1 MNLKSKRIVEEYRE
15 LRPDFQKFGE
25 MVVSDLKRVVGEA
38 GIEIQTIEFRVK
50 KEDSLIGKLSR
61 KGDKYTSLSDITDI
75 LGVRIIC
82 FFADDVDKVAAIL
95 EKMFFIDWEN
105 SVDKRAQ
112 LSPDTFGYLALHYI
126 CAAEAGLGY
135 PKKMCG
141 MRFEVQMFSMLQHV
155 WNLINHGLGYK
166 SEFGVP
172 RRVTRKF
179 SRVAGLLEIADDE
192 FMSIRDNVKE
202 YSNEIRE
209 RIANNTADDVELDL
223 VSLREFV
230 FHNKEMRGF
239 LLEIADLC
247 DAKISDIDPESYLVQ
262 LRWLGKTNIGDLQNM
277 LKENRKLAYGLA
289 VQSLQ
294 NADLDIL
301 STNMGLK
308 YLCRA
313 ELLNKGYT
321 REKIIEFLKLSLR
334 NADRAEKK
342 ADRLLHSKDFGA
354 DSVSGS

>member
-1 MNLKSKRIVEEYRE
+1 MNLKSQRIVEEYRE
-15 LRPDFQKFGE
+15 LKPDFQKLGE
-25 MVVSDLKRVVGEA
+25 MVVADLKKVVGEA

-50 KEDSLIGKLSR
+50 KEDSLIGKLGR
-61 KGDKYTSLSDITDI
+61 KGDKYTSLSDITDV

-82 FFADDVDKVAAIL
+82 FFADDVNKVAAIL
-95 EKMFFIDWEN
+95 ERMFLIDWEN

-126 CAAEAGLGY
+126 CSVKADSGY
-135 PKKMCG
+135 PEKMCEQ
-141 MRFEVQMFSMLQHV
+141 RFEVQMFSMLQHV

-172 RRVTRKF
+172 RRITRKF

-192 FMSIRDNVKE
+192 FMSIRDHVHQ
-202 YSNEIRE
+202 YSSEIRE

-230 FHNKEMRGF
+230 FHNREMHRF

-247 DAKISDIDPESYLVQ
+247 GAKISEIDPESYLVQ
-262 LRWLGKTNIGDLQNM
+262 LRWLGKTNIGELQEM
-277 LKENRKLAYGLA
+277 LQENRKLAYELA
-289 VQSLQ
+289 GQSLR

-313 ELLNKGYT
+313 ELLNKDYS
-321 REKIIEFLKLSLR
+321 REKVIEFLKLSLR
-334 NADRAEKK
+334 KADRAEKQ
-342 ADRLLHSKDFGA
+342 ADRLLGFREKNHG
-354 DSVSGS
+354 

>member
-1 MNLKSKRIVEEYRE
+1 MNLKSERIVKEYHE
-15 LRPDFQKFGE
+15 LKPDFQRLGE
-25 MVVSDLKRVVGEA
+25 MVVEDLRKVVGEA

-50 KEDSLIGKLSR
+50 EEDSLIGKLGR

-95 EKMFFIDWEN
+95 EKMFLIDWEN

-126 CAAEAGLGY
+126 CSVKSGLGY
-135 PKKMCG
+135 PERMCEH
-141 MRFEVQMFSMLQHV
+141 RFEVQMFSMLQHV

-172 RRVTRKF
+172 RHITRKF

-192 FMSIRDNVKE
+192 FMSIRDHVNR
-202 YSNEIRE
+202 YSSEIRE

-230 FHNKEMRGF
+230 FHNKEMHGF
-239 LLEIADLC
+239 LMEIADLC
-247 DAKISDIDPESYLVQ
+247 GAAISEIDPESYLVQ
-262 LRWLGKTNIGDLQNM
+262 LRWLGKATIGDIQDM
-277 LKENRKLAYGLA
+277 LKENRDLAYDLA
-289 VQSLQ
+289 GQSLR

-313 ELLNKGYT
+313 ELLNKGYS
-321 REKIIEFLKLSLR
+321 REKIVEFLQLSLR
-334 NADRAEKK
+334 KAERAQKQ
-342 ADRLLHSKDFGA
+342 ADRLLSFQ
-354 DSVSGS
+354 SRL

>member
-1 MNLKSKRIVEEYRE
+1 MNLKNKRIVEEYRE
-15 LRPDFQKFGE
+15 LKSDFQTFGE
-25 MVVSDLKRVVGEA
+25 MVVADLKKVVGEA

-50 KEDSLIGKLSR
+50 KEDSLIGKLGR
-61 KGDKYTSLSDITDI
+61 KGEKYTSLSDITDV

-95 EKMFFIDWEN
+95 ENMFLIDWEN

-126 CAAEAGLGY
+126 CSVEAGSGY
-135 PKKMCG
+135 PKSMCG

-172 RRVTRKF
+172 KRVTRKF

-192 FMSIRDNVKE
+192 FMSIRENVKQ
-202 YSNEIRE
+202 YRNEIRE

-239 LLEIADLC
+239 LQEIANLC
-247 DAKISDIDPESYLVQ
+247 DAEINEIDPESYLVQ

-277 LKENRKLAYGLA
+277 LRDNRNLAYELA
-289 VQSLQ
+289 LQSLR
-294 NADLDIL
+294 NADLDVL

-313 ELLNKGYT
+313 ELLDKGYS

-342 ADRLLHSKDFGA
+342 ADRLLQTNMQS
-354 DSVSGS
+354 SR